1 MKQRIKLMVLMLV
14 TTAVAS
20 AQQVLRLTP
29 ELLFA
34 MADSTEQSLQASRY
48 GMEAATREVKA
59 AEAMRLPDI
68 EVSLSTSY
76 LGDGYVW
83 DRDFTNGMAVDI
95 PHFGTNFAVS
105 VSQVIYAGGAVESGI
120 ALSKQAN
127 RMKELDY
134 EKSRQQVH
142 FRLLGDYLNL
152 LKAQSQQVVY
162 DENIRLTER
171 VIANLTAK
179 REQGTVLQNAL
190 TRYELQLEN
199 LKLQCERVANACVIY
214 SRQLTTAL
222 EMDATTRIV
231 PDTAILH
238 AASGVA
244 SIDGVT
250 RDALTHSPDL
260 LQMEVAVGMS
270 RTKERLAR
278 SERLPKVAMF
288 AQEHLDGPVTIEV
301 PVLNKNFNYWVV
313 GVGVSYNIG
322 SLYKS
327 GDKVRAARLDTQRA
341 LSQEAHVQEQVENA
355 VTEAYIRL
363 AEAEHE
369 VEVRTKGVDLARANY
384 DLTYDRYANELALL
398 TDMLD
403 ASNTVLA
410 AELELKNA
418 HINRLFCYYKLRF
431 VCGEL

>member
-1 MKQRIKLMVLMLV
+1 MLLMLA
-14 TTAVAS
+14 TTLVVS
-20 AQQVLRLTP
+20 AQHVLTLTP
-29 ELLFA
+29 DALFA
-34 MADSTEQSLQASRY
+34 MADSTEQSLRAGRY
-48 GMEAATREVKA
+48 GMEAAAREVRA

-68 EVSLSTSY
+68 EVSLSASY
-76 LGDGYVW
+76 LGNGYVW
-83 DRDFTNGMAVDI
+83 NRDFTNGIAVDI

-120 ALSKQAN
+120 GLTKQAS
-127 RMKELDY
+127 RMAELDY

-152 LKAQSQQVVY
+152 LKAQSQLVVY

-199 LKLQCERVANACVIY
+199 LKLQRERVANACAIY
-214 SRQLTTAL
+214 NRQLTTAL
-222 EMDATTRIV
+222 GLDVATVIM

-238 AASGVA
+238 AANSVEGVDDA
-244 SIDGVT
+244 T

-260 LQMEVAVGMS
+260 QLMETAVGMN
-270 RTKERLAR
+270 RTKERMAHA
-278 SERLPKVAMF
+278 ERLPKVALF

-322 SLYKS
+322 ALYKS
-327 GDKVRAARLDTQRA
+327 ADKVRAARLSTQQA
-341 LSQEAHVQEQVENA
+341 LSQSAHVQEQLTNA
-355 VTEAYIRL
+355 VAEACIRL
-363 AEAEHE
+363 SEAENE
-369 VEVRTKGVDLARANY
+369 VQVRTKGVDLARDNY
-384 DLTYDRYANELALL
+384 DLTYDRYANKLALL

-431 VCGEL
+431 LCGEL